1 MLNITQIPAPRVD
14 LLDPRT
20 GLMSREWFMFFNNIY
35 TIVGS
40 HQGVIQIEN
49 GGTGLSTYPTDGQ
62 LLIGDTV
69 NGYVLNTLNP
79 ADGITVTNGAG
90 TITLTN
96 TGVLSF
102 SAGTTGLT
110 PAAATNGDVV
120 IGGLLNVASGGT
132 GQSTYTDGQL
142 LIGNST
148 GNTLTKTTLTAGT
161 GITITNGAGSITPSI
176 TATGVVAAG
185 YGSASKVGTFTVNAQ
200 GQLTTAADV
209 SIAINGNQITSG
221 NVGVLYGG
229 TGQTSYTDGQLLIGN
244 TTGNTL
250 AKSTL
255 TAGTGV
261 TITNGSGTITINST
275 GLGGTVTSVAATV
288 PSIFSISGSPIT
300 TSGTLAMTYS
310 GTALPVANGGT
321 NATSASITAFNNITG
336 YTASGATGTTSTNLV
351 FSTSPTLTTP
361 TLGVATATSINKMA
375 ITAPATSSTLAIADG
390 KTHTVNNSIALSG
403 TDSTTMTFP
412 TTSATIARTD
422 AANTF
427 TGVQAIP
434 DNITSTKSLNGT
446 VNYTITNANAGISAE
461 SAIILSNGTNSL
473 KLVQTGTGATTY
485 GASYTGYAI
494 IQSTAANGYVL
505 MANTAGA
512 HLKIAAGQLAANFDF
527 SITGLAIT
535 GELSTT
541 ALIKPQ
547 QATTAGAPAY
557 VKGAIYFDTTLNKL
571 RVGGATAWETI
582 TSV

>member
-1 MLNITQIPAPRVD
+1 
-14 LLDPRT
+14 
-20 GLMSREWFMFFNNIY
+20 MSREWFMFFNNIY
-35 TIVGS
+35 TIVGAN
-40 HQGVIQIEN
+40 QGVIQIIN
-49 GGTGLSTYPTDGQ
+49 GGTGLSTEPTNGQ

-96 TGVLSF
+96 TGVLTF

-132 GQSTYTDGQL
+132 GQSSYVDGEL

-176 TATGVVAAG
+176 TATGVVAAA

-200 GQLTTAADV
+200 GQLTSAADV

-336 YTASGATGTTSTNLV
+336 YTAAGATGTTSTNLV
-351 FSTSPTLTTP
+351 FSTSPTLITPALGTPSALVGTNITGTASGLTAGNVTTNANLTGPITSVGNATSIASQTGTGTKFVMDTSPTLVTPLLGTP
-361 TLGVATATSINKMA
+361 TSGNLANCLGVAKAALPAGTVIQMVQATYSTAVTV
-375 ITAPATSSTLAIADG
+375 
-390 KTHTVNNSIALSG
+390 VNNSAYNDSGLTATITPISASNKILVIVAQSLEIGRDASYVVALGNIVRTATQVYEARVLRLVAGLAGGAEGIVGANISMVYL
-403 TDSTTMTFP
+403 DSP
-412 TTSATIARTD
+412 ATTSATTYKTQFKSDTTTNATLWR
-422 AANTF
+422 AQPNS
-427 TGVQAIP
+427 G
-434 DNITSTKSLNGT
+434 TST
-446 VNYTITNANAGISAE
+446 
-461 SAIILSNGTNSL
+461 IILME
-473 KLVQTGTGATTY
+473 VVA
-485 GASYTGYAI
+485 
-494 IQSTAANGYVL
+494 
-505 MANTAGA
+505 
-512 HLKIAAGQLAANFDF
+512 
-527 SITGLAIT
+527 
-535 GELSTT
+535 
-541 ALIKPQ
+541 
-547 QATTAGAPAY
+547 
-557 VKGAIYFDTTLNKL
+557 
-571 RVGGATAWETI
+571 
-582 TSV
+582 